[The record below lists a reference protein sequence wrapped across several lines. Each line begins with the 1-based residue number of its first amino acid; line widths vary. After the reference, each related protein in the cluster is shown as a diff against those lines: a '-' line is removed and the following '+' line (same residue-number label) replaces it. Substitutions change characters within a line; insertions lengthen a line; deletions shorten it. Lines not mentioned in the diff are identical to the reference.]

1 MKRFRT
7 KRRPTI
13 GNRLAS
19 QFLIKVDGDDDF
31 KFIPTAHEIHAS
43 GGLQIAA
50 MRPLLL
56 DRGGRGDIGDGG
68 DRESRGDR
76 GGRGD
81 RAARGDG
88 GDRGNCGGEERQ
100 A

>member
-7 KRRPTI
+7 RRRPTI

-31 KFIPTAHEIHAS
+31 KFIPTAHEIHAFC
-43 GGLQIAA
+43 GLQIAA

-81 RAARGDG
+81 RGARGDG
-88 GDRGNCGGEERQ
+88 GDRGN
-100 A
+100 

>member
-7 KRRPTI
+7 RRRPTI

-31 KFIPTAHEIHAS
+31 KFIPTAHEIHAFC
-43 GGLQIAA
+43 GLQIAA

-68 DRESRGDR
+68 DRERRGDR

-81 RAARGDG
+81 RGARGDG
-88 GDRGNCGGEERQ
+88 GDRGN
-100 A
+100 

>member
-1 MKRFRT
+1 MPMKRFRT
-7 KRRPTI
+7 RRRPSI

-31 KFIPTAHEIHAS
+31 KFIPTAHEIRACC
-43 GGLQIAA
+43 GLQIAA
-50 MRPLLL
+50 MRPLPL
-56 DRGGRGDIGDGG
+56 DRGDCGDIGHGG

-81 RAARGDG
+81 RGA
-88 GDRGNCGGEERQ
+88 
-100 A
+100 